1 MSAMEHEDEPVPGLP
16 QELPEGESIVWQ
28 GSPAWRPLARNVF
41 KTRWVAAYFAV
52 LVVARVVMLVSSG
65 EDMTS
70 AAESLSLKSP
80 NRHDPAGWD
89 GRRLMWAPQ
98 TAFARRLWPT
108 HTC

>member
-70 AAESLSLKSP
+70 AAESLATMVVLF
-80 NRHDPAGWD
+80 AGALGILALMGWLHAPS
-89 GRRLMWAPQ
+89 RR
-98 TAFARRLWPT
+98 TGS
-108 HTC
+108 